1 MIEIEAP
8 PASAEKTRHV
18 WILPI
23 TAITPSPENAK
34 LYRPVDTADSEV
46 QALADSIR
54 QYGIREPLAVT
65 TGRG

>member
-1 MIEIEAP
+1 MIKLEAP

-34 LYRPVDTADSEV
+34 LYRPL
-46 QALADSIR
+46 Q
-54 QYGIREPLAVT
+54 
-65 TGRG
+65 GRP